1 MQKLYHVTFKARL
14 ATAQQ
19 LLVRPER
26 VLCFLP
32 SYKLCCDSTEAMMS
46 GNGWGKMTVS
56 SGYILKTL
64 FLRDTAFAAYIE
76 HLGDPR
82 PVAIADL
89 NGIPD
94 CLEFSLPCL
103 SIAGFFGFSPKG
115 VEFAGEIA
123 QGKASLLSQRPHVK
137 LYARFLNRQSCLT

>member
-1 MQKLYHVTFKARL
+1 MQKLYHVTFKASL

-64 FLRDTAFAAYIE
+64 FLRDTAFAAYLIAWSSPF
-76 HLGDPR
+76 HVFPLQAFSAFLQKGWNS
-82 PVAIADL
+82 PVR
-89 NGIPD
+89 
-94 CLEFSLPCL
+94 SL
-103 SIAGFFGFSPKG
+103 K
-115 VEFAGEIA
+115 
-123 QGKASLLSQRPHVK
+123 VK
-137 LYARFLNRQSCLT
+137 LPFSVSARTSNYTHAF